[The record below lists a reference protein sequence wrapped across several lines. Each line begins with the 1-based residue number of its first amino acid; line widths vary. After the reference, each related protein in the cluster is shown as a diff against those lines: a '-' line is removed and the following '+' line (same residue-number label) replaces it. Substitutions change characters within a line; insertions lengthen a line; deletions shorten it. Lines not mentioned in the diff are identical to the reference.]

1 MYLIK
6 QKHNEFYWFSS
17 EDSNNSFTSIV
28 ENATRIKSETEAVQ
42 IARALGVL
50 HLVNIIKLAEERNHE
65 LRNS

>member
-17 EDSNNSFTSIV
+17 EDSNSSFTSIV